1 MMLLT
6 FVDVVLR
13 YFFNSPIK
21 GGFEVT
27 EMMMAVLIFAGLPLV
42 SRSNEHVTIDAFDRF
57 FPDAFRRAMHV
68 VIHLVCAAALAGMAW
83 LLYRKAGSFAE
94 IGDVTRFPTARH
106 LCSWAGL
113 APTVRSSD
121 GKARLGHISRQGSPA
136 LRWALVEAAQKIT
149 TGSGPLREKF
159 ERIAKRRGRKI
170 AKVAI
175 AREILTLSYYGLRD
189 GEIRCLARR
198 SRASAKEKLAA

>member
-1 MMLLT
+1 MNDPARRRRHRIAHACDIALASVAGGLLLAMILLT

-94 IGDVTRFPTARH
+94 IGDVTQTLKFPIAPFVYLMAFLTLATGAVHVVAAVSRPPADPLADPLAGPTAGTG
-106 LCSWAGL
+106 ATGL
-113 APTVRSSD
+113 
-121 GKARLGHISRQGSPA
+121 
-136 LRWALVEAAQKIT
+136 
-149 TGSGPLREKF
+149 
-159 ERIAKRRGRKI
+159 
-170 AKVAI
+170 
-175 AREILTLSYYGLRD
+175 
-189 GEIRCLARR
+189 
-198 SRASAKEKLAA
+198 